1 MKHWN
6 LKGIWTSGKAKKE
19 LDRLNR
25 EDVKSIAVIRHAA
38 LGDMVLTRNF
48 LLEAKKLFPQ
58 AKITLSVV
66 SHYMRGIPEDI
77 IDRLHILD
85 LRGKNKNAVFHLYRN
100 TRELGEH
107 DLIFDLAATSRS
119 IWLCKLN
126 KAKLK
131 IGFPYRT
138 LYRYLF
144 YDIVVPRADVNFE
157 AEEMLNLLKI
167 FGLKVT
173 YPLQFDMPGEP
184 VNISDP
190 YILYFTSASTIEK
203 CWPAEKFSE
212 LIQLMSDKYR
222 GYKHFILK
230 GIGEWESIDTILA
243 PLSEAKNVYPLESAT
258 TVEDIISYVKGA
270 KLVISN
276 DTSVRNIAIT
286 CDIPSVGIFFQTPP
300 YRYLPQYKI
309 HQVVFNSD
317 CSLPEVNDVFNAA
330 KNLLEMSTA

>member
-6 LKGIWTSGKAKKE
+6 LKGVWFSGKAKSE
-19 LDRLNR
+19 LDKLKQ
-25 EDVKSIAVIRHAA
+25 EDIKSIAVIRHAA

-48 LLEAKKLFPQ
+48 LLEAKKLFPN

-66 SHYMRGIPEDI
+66 SHYMIGIPEDL
-77 IDRLHILD
+77 IDRLHVLD
-85 LRGKNKNAVFHLYRN
+85 LRGKRKNAVFHLYRN

-107 DLIFDLAATSRS
+107 DLIFDLATTSRS

-157 AEEMLNLLKI
+157 AEDMLSLLKV

-173 YPLQFDMPGEP
+173 YPLQFNMPGEP
-184 VNISDP
+184 VKLSDP

-203 CWPAEKFSE
+203 CWPAEKFSA
-212 LIQLMSDKYR
+212 IIKLMVAKYPE
-222 GYKHFILK
+222 YKHFILK
-230 GIGEWESIDTILA
+230 GIETWESIDIILA
-243 PLSEAKNVYPLESAT
+243 SLKDAKNVLPLDSVS
-258 TVEDIISYVKGA
+258 TVEDTISYVKGA

-276 DTSVRNIAIT
+276 DTSVRNIAIA
-286 CDIPSVGIFFQTPP
+286 CNIPSVGIFFQTPP
-300 YRYLPQYKI
+300 YRYMPQYYI
-309 HQVVFNSD
+309 HQAVYNSD
-317 CSLPEVNDVFNAA
+317 TSQPEVNEVFVAA
-330 KNLLEMSTA
+330 RRLLEIGKI